1 MTAVAVDTSALVA
14 IAARE
19 PGYDRLM
26 QVLLDED
33 CLLSAPTL
41 LECYLVL
48 RGRALP
54 DAHAGR
60 YCQWL
65 VHRPGI
71 TVLPFDVDLLSW
83 AQFAFDRFGK
93 RLGSG
98 VGLNYGDCM
107 SYAAAARADAPILST
122 GGDFAKTDLK
132 IHPSSTVV

>member
-19 PGYDRLM
+19 PGCDRLT

-33 CLLSAPTL
+33 CLLTAPIL

-54 DAHAGR
+54 DADASR

-65 VHRPGI
+65 VHHPGI
-71 TVLPFDVDLLSW
+71 TMVPFDVDLLSW
-83 AQFAFDRFGK
+83 AQLAFDRFGK
-93 RLGSG
+93 GLGSG

-107 SYAAAARADAPILST
+107 SYAVSAQAGAPILFT

-132 IHPSSTVV
+132 IHPASRVV